1 MSNVQ
6 RKKLYKIVKT
16 SIVSVVYWSACIEN
30 QNWTIIE
37 VSHYSCKLFWEF
49 YLIIATGYLY
59 LVDWR
64 RNRIHIEQGFFWE
77 MVKNYVNWIGRYGTV
92 PQLYWLN
99 WQKEMLNP
107 FHVNSQKSITCIM
120 NNWIKSIPVKLRK
133 CSVLKLWCKMQSS
146 ILIALH
152 QQNWLISQI

>member
-16 SIVSVVYWSACIEN
+16 SIVSVVYWEK
-30 QNWTIIE
+30 NWTIIE
-37 VSHYSCKLFWEF
+37 VSHYSCKPFGNF
-49 YLIIATGYLY
+49 LIIATGYLY

-64 RNRIHIEQGFFWE
+64 NGIHIEQGFFWE
-77 MVKNYVNWIGRYGTV
+77 IVKNYVNWIGGYGTV

>member
-1 MSNVQ
+1 M
-6 RKKLYKIVKT
+6 KT
-16 SIVSVVYWSACIEN
+16 SIVSVVYWSACIEK

-37 VSHYSCKLFWEF
+37 VSHYSCKPFGNF
-49 YLIIATGYLY
+49 LIIATGYLY

-77 MVKNYVNWIGRYGTV
+77 IVKNYVNWIGGYGTV

-152 QQNWLISQI
+152 QQKLINIPNIEVFF

>member
-16 SIVSVVYWSACIEN
+16 SIVSVVYWSACIEK

-37 VSHYSCKLFWEF
+37 VSHCSCKPFGNF
-49 YLIIATGYLY
+49 LIIATGYLY
-59 LVDWR
+59 LLDWR

-77 MVKNYVNWIGRYGTV
+77 IVKNYVNWIGGYGTV

-133 CSVLKLWCKMQSS
+133 CSVFKLWCKMQSS
-146 ILIALH
+146 ILVALH

>member
-16 SIVSVVYWSACIEN
+16 SIVSVVYWSACIEK

-37 VSHYSCKLFWEF
+37 VSHYSCKPFGNF
-49 YLIIATGYLY
+49 LIIATGYLY

-77 MVKNYVNWIGRYGTV
+77 IVKNYVNWIGGYGTV
-92 PQLYWLN
+92 QLYWLN

-146 ILIALH
+146 ILIALI
-152 QQNWLISQI
+152 NIPNKEVFF

>member
-1 MSNVQ
+1 M
-6 RKKLYKIVKT
+6 KT
-16 SIVSVVYWSACIEN
+16 SIVSVVYWSACIEK

-37 VSHYSCKLFWEF
+37 VSHYSCKPFGNF
-49 YLIIATGYLY
+49 LIIATGYLY

-64 RNRIHIEQGFFWE
+64 RNGIHIEQGFFWE
-77 MVKNYVNWIGRYGTV
+77 IVKNYVNWIGGYGTV

-99 WQKEMLNP
+99 WQKGMLNP

-152 QQNWLISQI
+152 QQKLINIPNIEVFF

>member
-37 VSHYSCKLFWEF
+37 VSHYSCKFFWEF
-49 YLIIATGYLY
+49 SYNCYRLFIPSRLKKKQDSYWA
-59 LVDWR
+59 
-64 RNRIHIEQGFFWE
+64 RIL
-77 MVKNYVNWIGRYGTV
+77 KNYVNWIGGYGTV

>member
-16 SIVSVVYWSACIEN
+16 SIVSVVYWSACIEK

-37 VSHYSCKLFWEF
+37 VSHYSCKPFGNF
-49 YLIIATGYLY
+49 LIIATGYLY

-64 RNRIHIEQGFFWE
+64 NRIHIEQGFFWE
-77 MVKNYVNWIGRYGTV
+77 IVKNYVNWIGGYGTV

-107 FHVNSQKSITCIM
+107 FHVNSQKSITCIV

-133 CSVLKLWCKMQSS
+133 CSVLKLCKMQSS
-146 ILIALH
+146 ILIALI
-152 QQNWLISQI
+152 NIPNIEVFF

>member
-16 SIVSVVYWSACIEN
+16 SIVSVVYWSACIEK

-37 VSHYSCKLFWEF
+37 VSHYSCKPFGNF
-49 YLIIATGYLY
+49 LIIATGYLI

-77 MVKNYVNWIGRYGTV
+77 IVKNYVNWIGGYGTV